1 MWAIIDCYSLIARK
15 FKDGAGNKM
24 TRWILRHVERA
35 CQNAAIPLNLSEARS
50 GPSPLEHPTGQWSL
64 PAPATGKTACQPALM
79 TPADVLVTTI
89 GTMLRNV
96 WTYLCVGA
104 GGAMGTMLR
113 FWISGVVAQAYGER
127 FPTGTLVI
135 NITGSFVIGLFA
147 TLTGP
152 DGRMMAGPLP
162 RQFFMI
168 GICGGYTT
176 FSSFSLQNA
185 QPGARRPMGYAALN
199 IGLSVALCLI
209 GVWLGF
215 SPAKP

>member
-1 MWAIIDCYSLIARK
+1 
-15 FKDGAGNKM
+15 
-24 TRWILRHVERA
+24 
-35 CQNAAIPLNLSEARS
+35 
-50 GPSPLEHPTGQWSL
+50 
-64 PAPATGKTACQPALM
+64 
-79 TPADVLVTTI
+79 
-89 GTMLRNV
+89 MLRNV

-152 DGRMMAGPLP
+152 DPNGRMLVGPLP

-176 FSSFSLQNA
+176 FSSFSLQTLNL
-185 QPGARRPMGYAALN
+185 AREGQWGYAALN

-215 SPAKP
+215 LAGETLNRSL